1 MLFFLWLYWLLLVS
15 MVVVCCLVWCLFL
28 VVWVMIDGVLK
39 FFWMLCICDSR
50 VYFHAFMAAML
61 VG

>member
-28 VVWVMIDGVLK
+28 VVWVMIDGVFKIL
-39 FFWMLCICDSR
+39 LDA
-50 VYFHAFMAAML
+50 VYL
-61 VG
+61 